1 MAGRERGVSLRRALA
16 SVLALGAI
24 ALAPPPAD
32 ADLLS
37 RILVAGEKAAA
48 KGGAKIA
55 SGIDG
60 LAAHV
65 KSLPAGKTAAI
76 GASASQEGHWTFVNR
91 AGERLTAASPE
102 ELKRVVGM
110 LVPEAAAGVEG
121 RLTIIVSEDSVFKHT
136 GVLKDLPKGSEL
148 RVAVGAEH
156 YPLVRRFEAG
166 VERLYVEVKPNVI
179 VEAAERRLFDEAVW
193 QLERPLNTADVRVIA
208 LETGG
213 PHTLSPAPRIDP
225 ASKRALTDTVDPTK
239 LPAAM
244 RAVRGQT
251 LVVTG
256 RTVENFLYFKRG
268 LGSEQSVFISDLMRA
283 AEAADVNLIVLKSPS
298 PRQPGSRNFLWQS
311 VEVAGLEEA
320 MKRATVSDFLN
331 AVASG
336 QGQLLVKAADQGGG
350 RISLSAV
357 PGAGLGGGSTVGG
370 IWSDMVSEVTGKV
383 VTSGIEA
390 GMRSSERQKELDG
403 RIIPGIPSM
412 VQLTYAGLV
421 IIGLIGIPLALTW
434 WRRVWPAEDRAEY
447 GNAIGYWLARGVRG
461 IAFVLIFLPLVAV
474 PAALG
479 QVALQV
485 WAVLTLPAKALRWLG
500 ARMTPAR

>member
-1 MAGRERGVSLRRALA
+1 MSFRRALA
-16 SVLALGAI
+16 SMLTLGAI
-24 ALAPPPAD
+24 ALASAPAQVE
-32 ADLLS
+32 ADILS
-37 RILVAGEKAAA
+37 RIIVAGEKAAA
-48 KGGAKIA
+48 RGGAKIA

-60 LAAHV
+60 LAQHV
-65 KSLPAGKTAAI
+65 KALPASKTAAI

-91 AGERLTAASPE
+91 AGEKLTAASPE
-102 ELKRVVGM
+102 EMKRVIGM

-121 RLTIIVSEDSVFKHT
+121 KLTIIVSEDSVFKHV

-148 RVAVGAEH
+148 RVAVGAGH

-193 QLERPLNTADVRVIA
+193 QLERPLGKADVRVIA
-208 LETGG
+208 LEAGG
-213 PHTLSPAPRIDP
+213 PRTLSSTPRIDP
-225 ASKRALTDTVDPTK
+225 ASKRALTDTVDPTQ

-244 RAVRGQT
+244 RSVRGQT

-256 RTVENFLYFKRG
+256 RTVDNFLYFKRG
-268 LGSEQSVFISDLMRA
+268 LGAEQSVFISDLMRA

-298 PRQPGSRNFLWQS
+298 PRQPGSRNWLWQS
-311 VEVAGLEEA
+311 VEVSGLEEA

-350 RISLSAV
+350 RVSLSAV
-357 PGAGLGGGSTVGG
+357 PGAGRSGSSTVGEM
-370 IWSDMVSEVTGKV
+370 WSDMVSEVTGKV

-447 GNAIGYWLARGVRG
+447 GNAVGYWLARGVRG
-461 IAFVLIFLPLVAV
+461 LAFVLIFLPLVAV
-474 PAALG
+474 PAAIG
-479 QVALQV
+479 QIALQV
-485 WAVLTLPAKALRWLG
+485 WGIVTLPARALRWIG
-500 ARMTPAR
+500 ARLSPAR